1 MSNKLQKNFFGAILC
16 FVLIA
21 AIAVCFAVYILRSN
35 EDNSVE
41 YIGIDQHAEGA
52 TMGTFYSI
60 RVHNFPKNKD
70 WNIFTAEVQK
80 QLDQIEQK
88 MSLFNP
94 NSEVS
99 KFNDSKSLDWF
110 SVSSETFEVVSLA
123 AEISA
128 FSGGAFDI
136 TATPLVNI
144 WGFGNDRKRRSIDEI
159 IREVAKL
166 KTSVGYEKLTMK
178 LNPPAIKKA
187 VPELKINLA
196 AIAKGY
202 AVDVISRFCDD
213 SGLTDYMIEIGGEVC
228 CKGDKGKG
236 NDWRVGIETPVI
248 IPRGEWGEVYQ
259 IINIKNQCMATSG
272 GNRNFHI
279 IDGKSAEAVLK
290 SEKLNTQ
297 AQQHGAVVQGRSLPP
312 IPAPVYYSHLID
324 PRTGLPCQSGNEED
338 FATGEQLASVS
349 VLDKSCARADALATA
364 FFVLGANEGLKIANK
379 HNVPVLFLIRKDKKI
394 REITSDSFYKF
405 AAKNTKN

>member
-1 MSNKLQKNFFGAILC
+1 MLNKLQRSFRAIIC
-16 FVLIA
+16 FVLMA
-21 AIAVCFAVYILRSN
+21 AIVVCFAVYILGSN
-35 EDNSVE
+35 RGNSVE
-41 YIGIDQHAEGA
+41 YIDQHAEGA

-70 WNIFTAEVQK
+70 WNVFAAEVQK

-94 NSEVS
+94 NSEIS
-99 KFNDSKSLDWF
+99 RFNTSASLDWF
-110 SVSSETFEVVSLA
+110 PVSSDTLAVVNLA

-136 TATPLVNI
+136 TSAPLVNI
-144 WGFGNDRKRRSIDEI
+144 WGFGKDRKRRSVDEI

-166 KTSVGYEKLTMK
+166 KTGVGYEKLTVR
-178 LNPPAIKKA
+178 LNPPAIKKV
-187 VPELKINLA
+187 VPELQIDLA

-202 AVDVISRFCDD
+202 AVDVISRFCED
-213 SGLTDYMIEIGGEVC
+213 SGLADYMIEIGGEIC
-228 CKGDKGKG
+228 CKGDKGKD
-236 NDWRVGIETPVI
+236 NDWRVGIETPVV

-279 IDGKSAEAVLK
+279 IDGK
-290 SEKLNTQ
+290 
-297 AQQHGAVVQGRSLPP
+297 
-312 IPAPVYYSHLID
+312 YYSHLID
-324 PRTGLPCQSGNEED
+324 PRTGFPCQSGNEED
-338 FATGEQLASVS
+338 FTTGEQLASVS

-364 FFVLGANEGLKIANK
+364 FFVLGANEGLKTANK
-379 HNVPVLFLIRKDKKI
+379 HNVPVLFLIRKNKKI
-394 REITSDSFYKF
+394 HEITSNAFYKS
-405 AAKNTKN
+405 ALKTTKN